1 MILNVKYNLLYTI
14 YIMNFTYKAS
24 GKPALPDN
32 INNAI
37 LDGLH
42 SMPMKAG
49 VADSS
54 TDFSINRHKFIKTGS
69 RDPIP
74 NKNKEYEKYQQD
86 VQIGLTKRF
95 NNNTNTD
102 STARIANIRK
112 KQIGAG
118 SLNPGRVVYDAA
130 GNPSVIT
137 TGNPHS
143 LIDTKNINVIDQAR
157 RRVRAGGSTV
167 PAKFG
172 INKSKL

>member
-1 MILNVKYNLLYTI
+1 
-14 YIMNFTYKAS
+14 MNFTYKAT
-24 GKPALPDN
+24 GNPKLPSN
-32 INNAI
+32 INNAV

-54 TDFSINRHKFIKTGS
+54 TDFSINRHKFIKTTS

-74 NKNKEYEKYQQD
+74 NKNDEFEKYKKD
-86 VQIGLTKRF
+86 VQIGLTKKF

-118 SLNPGRVVYDAA
+118 SLNPGRIVYDAA
-130 GNPSVIT
+130 GNPTVFT
-137 TGNPHS
+137 KGNPHS
-143 LIDTKNINVIDQAR
+143 LVDTKNINVIDQAR
-157 RRVRAGGSTV
+157 RRTRSGGSAV

-172 INKSKL
+172 INKKPQLQ